1 MRRPGIRIGKPLDFS
16 EYFGSTEGSVYREVT
31 DAVMVAIQEL
41 TGQEYVP
48 VYSNSARAQIP
59 SGEPETI

>member
-1 MRRPGIRIGKPLDFS
+1 
-16 EYFGSTEGSVYREVT
+16 VYREVT

-48 VYSNSARAQIP
+48 VYSNSVRAQIP
-59 SGEPETI
+59 SAEPEPS